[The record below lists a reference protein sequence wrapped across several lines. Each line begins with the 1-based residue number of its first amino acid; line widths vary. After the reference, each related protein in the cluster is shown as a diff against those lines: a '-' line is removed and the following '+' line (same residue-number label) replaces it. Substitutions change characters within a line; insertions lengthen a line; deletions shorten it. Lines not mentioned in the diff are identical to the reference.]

1 MVSDLQLTEQKITEY
16 LVLNEKKQQRKNEVE
31 CERVTLC

>member
-1 MVSDLQLTEQKITEY
+1 MVSDLQLTKQKITEY

-31 CERVTLC
+31 SERVTLC